1 MSLKPTA
8 LRLADT
14 RELSYIERGDPY
26 GTPLIFL
33 HGLADSC
40 HTFDLL
46 FACFP
51 EHLRTLAFT
60 QRGHDGIDLPE
71 LTYRTEDFE
80 ADLLQFMDAKAIEK
94 AFIVGASSGG
104 FTARNFAVK
113 YPARTLGLVLLG
125 SPSELG
131 NQLEIVAIHEST
143 LSRLTDPV
151 SPEFIRGFTGG
162 IFNKPVPADFL
173 EKMFS
178 EIQKVQARVWKET
191 SNAALNEKFPGLLH
205 QMTAPALIISGKED
219 ALASPE
225 DQQKLAA
232 AIANSQLCILPQL
245 GHMLYWEGPTE
256 VAKAIIRFVDEVEK
270 TF

>member
-1 MSLKPTA
+1 MPLKPAT
-8 LRLADT
+8 LRLADS
-14 RELSYIERGDPY
+14 REIIYIEHGDPH
-26 GTPLIFL
+26 GIPLIFL

-46 FACFP
+46 FTSFP

-71 LTYRTEDFE
+71 LTYRTDDFE

-94 AFIVGASSGG
+94 AFIAGASSGG
-104 FTARNFAVK
+104 FTARKFAVK
-113 YPARTLGLVLLG
+113 YPARTLGLILIG

-131 NQLEIVAIHEST
+131 NQPEIVAIHEST

-151 SPEFIRGFTGG
+151 SPEFIRGFTGEL
-162 IFNKPVPADFL
+162 FNKPVPADFL

-191 SNAALNEKFPGLLH
+191 SNAALNEQFPGLLH

-256 VAKAIIRFVDEVEK
+256 VAKVIIRFVDEVEK
-270 TF
+270 SF